1 MKLKRAPP
9 ARPPALWLVFL
20 LTQRQCTYNVLLHAR
35 SWAATGFGGT
45 MPGWKGVNR
54 SVLALQGWQCRF
66 KPVIGIV
73 TGSGSTGVHEV
84 VRNAGKVPFADVD
97 GFPVPTVSGHTG
109 DLHFGTI
116 VDTPV
121 VMAVGRVHLYEGYT
135 PTEVVHCVRTMVQL
149 GCHTVILMNAAG
161 GISCLFKVG
170 DFMVISDHLNL
181 TGQNPLVGLN
191 DGPDGPSSPM
201 GPRFVDMTS
210 AYDPTVQ
217 LALKRGLQ
225 RAAVGVHTGVYAG
238 MLGPCYET
246 PAEVRMLE
254 SAGAEA
260 VGMSTVL
267 EAIAARHLG
276 ARVGGISIISNAAAG
291 LTTGTT
297 LEHHEVMQAVE
308 RVTPQ
313 LIAGLEFAVPELAKL
328 T

>member
-1 MKLKRAPP
+1 MGGKG
-9 ARPPALWLVFL
+9 
-20 LTQRQCTYNVLLHAR
+20 N
-35 SWAATGFGGT
+35 GGT
-45 MPGWKGVNR
+45 MPGWNEVNR
-54 SVLALQGWQCRF
+54 SVLALQGLQRRF
-66 KPVIGIV
+66 KPVVGIV
-73 TGSGSTGVHEV
+73 AGSGSTGVHKV
-84 VRNAGKVPFADVD
+84 VKNAVVVPFADVD

-116 VDTPV
+116 GDTPV

-135 PTEVVHCVRTMVQL
+135 PAEVVHCVRTMVRL

-161 GISCLFKVG
+161 GINCLFKVG
-170 DFMVISDHLNL
+170 DFMVISDQLNL

-201 GPRFVDMTS
+201 GPRFVDMNS

-225 RAAVGVHTGVYAG
+225 RAGAGVHTGVYAG
-238 MLGPCYET
+238 MLGPSYET
-246 PAEVRMLE
+246 PAEIRALE

-276 ARVGGISIISNAAAG
+276 ARVGGISVISNAAAG
-291 LTTGTT
+291 LDPDAT
-297 LEHHEVMQAVE
+297 LDHSKVTQVVE

-313 LIAGLEFAVPELAKL
+313 LIAALEHAVPELAKL